1 MYSMVKTLK
10 ERQLEYQ
17 RRQQEF
23 GNSRLDT
30 YISAAAQAALE
41 QVSKR
46 DDCTRKDA
54 IERSIINESRKDVST
69 MNHPTR
75 PSQMTAGEAVE
86 LEKFKQEL
94 PTAML
99 NAELNQREIQANGGE
114 AGIAHKSKTNAM
126 LFSNNMHHQK

>member
-1 MYSMVKTLK
+1 MCNMVKTNAQ
-10 ERQLEYQ
+10 RQAAYQ
-17 RRQQEF
+17 QRQQEA
-23 GNSRLDT
+23 GSYKLDA
-30 YISAAAQAALE
+30 YISAAAQVALE

-54 IERSIINESRKDVST
+54 IERSIINEARKEIT
-69 MNHPTR
+69 MSR

-99 NAELNQREIQANGGE
+99 NAELNQREIQANGGTS
-114 AGIAHKSKTNAM
+114 GIAHKSKTNAM
-126 LFSNNMHHQK
+126 LFANNMHHQK